1 MKKLQR
7 QMSIEETPSLRG
19 DGLAQHLLQ
28 GSCFGSFRY
37 NSNTEMHY
45 LPKTESSH
53 IMLLPLSFPEEYH
66 GSRSPLL
73 SFRIGNSSCTLAR
86 VTRDVH
92 GYHCLKHH
100 PWEMHGK
107 DYESPLLQSS
117 RQTTSSLRKCSFPS
131 CLSSRSQE
139 HWIMVKGRG
148 APRLRIQGK
157 MFCCLL

>member
-7 QMSIEETPSLRG
+7 QMSIMETPSLRG
-19 DGLAQHLLQ
+19 DRLAQHLLR
-28 GSCFGSFRY
+28 GPSFGSFRY
-37 NSNTEMHY
+37 NSNTKIRY
-45 LPKTESSH
+45 LPKTESLH

-66 GSRSPLL
+66 SSPSPLL

-100 PWEMHGK
+100 PWEMQGK
-107 DYESPLLQSS
+107 DDESPLLQSS
-117 RQTTSSLRKCSFPS
+117 RQTTSSLRKRSFPS
-131 CLSSRSQE
+131 CLSSHSQE
-139 HWIMVKGRG
+139 HWITVKGRD
-148 APRLRIQGK
+148 APRLHIQGK